1 MWYVILCKDF
11 PNSLKKRIKHRKA
24 HRERL
29 SHLQNEGRLLM
40 AGPFPT
46 SDSLEPGEDGY
57 SGSMIV
63 AEFDTLGDAINWAD
77 KDPYVLS
84 GVYES
89 VEVKPF
95 IKVFPE

>member
-1 MWYVILCKDF
+1 MSFYAKIFLIT
-11 PNSLKKRIKHRKA
+11 LKRELKHRKA
-24 HRERL
+24 HRKRL
-29 SHLQNEGRLLM
+29 SHLQNEGRLFM
-40 AGPFPT
+40 AGPFPS
-46 SDSLEPGEDGY
+46 SDSIEPGEDGY
-57 SGSMIV
+57 TGSMIV

-95 IKVFPE
+95 IKVLPE

>member
-11 PNSLKKRIKHRKA
+11 PISLKKRLKDRKA

-29 SHLQNEGRLLM
+29 NHLQNEGRLFM
-40 AGPFPT
+40 AGPFPA
-46 SDSLEPGEDGY
+46 SDTLEPGEDGFT
-57 SGSMIV
+57 GSIIV
-63 AEFDTLGDAINWAD
+63 AEFNSLGDATNWAD

-95 IKVFPE
+95 IKVLPE

>member
-11 PNSLKKRIKHRKA
+11 TDSLKNRIKHRKA

-29 SHLQNEGRLLM
+29 SHLQNEGRLFM

-46 SDSLEPGEDGY
+46 SDSIEPGEDGY
-57 SGSMIV
+57 TGSMIV

-95 IKVFPE
+95 IKVLPE